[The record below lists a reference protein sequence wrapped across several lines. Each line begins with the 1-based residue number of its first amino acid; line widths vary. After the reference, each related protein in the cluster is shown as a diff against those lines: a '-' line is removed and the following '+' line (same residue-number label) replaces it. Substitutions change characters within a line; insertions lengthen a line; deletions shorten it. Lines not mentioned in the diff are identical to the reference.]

1 MAATK
6 SMFRLRNFIVI
17 AVAIAAIVLLVFM
30 LSLPQLPSDLNAI
43 ALRTPTTIYA
53 DDQQIVKVMANRQV
67 VQIEDISPHL
77 LDAII
82 ALEDNHF
89 FSHHGFS
96 KRAFLRAMVS
106 NFFSG
111 KVSEGGSTISQ
122 QLAKNLFFTFDRVW
136 SRKFKEIF
144 ISFQIERQFSKEE
157 ILEAYVNQIDFSS
170 GIYGVELAAQ
180 TYFAKHADELKL
192 SESAMLAGIPR
203 WPARYSPYINFDI
216 AKERQAFVLKRMREE
231 GFITAEQQQSA
242 AEEELVLSDINP
254 FLGHADYFIQRVRSE
269 ARETFGDA
277 AVDYGGLHI
286 ASTLN
291 TRLQYEAS
299 RAVQEGLQELDRLF
313 KLPPYANAKRETWGD
328 YPQAALIAIDPHTGQ
343 VKAVVGGRDYRR
355 SPYNRTFTN
364 NRHPGSSF
372 KPFTYIAALD
382 LGLFAPTAVLVDDAV
397 KFENNQGYYEP
408 RNFDKRYLGPMTL
421 KWALMESRNVIAV
434 KLIDRIGP
442 QKTVDY
448 AHRMGITSDLPANLS
463 LALGAAGVSPYEMA
477 AAFCTIANLGIRR
490 EPYLIARIST
500 DQNVELQRH
509 ENKSSRAIDPQTA
522 YLLLDMLRGVVE
534 EGTGKSIRS
543 LGLSR
548 PCAGKTGTS
557 NDNRDCWFVGF
568 TPELVTAVWVGFDDN
583 RRMVTPTGRELTGA
597 SGAVPI
603 WTLFMKRALAREPFA
618 DFPIPP
624 GIEFIEID
632 PRTGTGPLPGGPVI
646 TVAVRAGSK

>member
-1 MAATK
+1 M
-6 SMFRLRNFIVI
+6 
-17 AVAIAAIVLLVFM
+17 
-30 LSLPQLPSDLNAI
+30 
-43 ALRTPTTIYA
+43 
-53 DDQQIVKVMANRQV
+53 
-67 VQIEDISPHL
+67 
-77 LDAII
+77 
-82 ALEDNHF
+82 
-89 FSHHGFS
+89 
-96 KRAFLRAMVS
+96 
-106 NFFSG
+106 
-111 KVSEGGSTISQ
+111 
-122 QLAKNLFFTFDRVW
+122 
-136 SRKFKEIF
+136 
-144 ISFQIERQFSKEE
+144 
-157 ILEAYVNQIDFSS
+157 
-170 GIYGVELAAQ
+170 
-180 TYFAKHADELKL
+180 
-192 SESAMLAGIPR
+192 
-203 WPARYSPYINFDI
+203 
-216 AKERQAFVLKRMREE
+216 
-231 GFITAEQQQSA
+231 
-242 AEEELVLSDINP
+242 
-254 FLGHADYFIQRVRSE
+254 
-269 ARETFGDA
+269 
-277 AVDYGGLHI
+277 
-286 ASTLN
+286 
-291 TRLQYEAS
+291 
-299 RAVQEGLQELDRLF
+299 
-313 KLPPYANAKRETWGD
+313 
-328 YPQAALIAIDPHTGQ
+328 
-343 VKAVVGGRDYRR
+343 
-355 SPYNRTFTN
+355 
-364 NRHPGSSF
+364 
-372 KPFTYIAALD
+372 
-382 LGLFAPTAVLVDDAV
+382 LVDDAV